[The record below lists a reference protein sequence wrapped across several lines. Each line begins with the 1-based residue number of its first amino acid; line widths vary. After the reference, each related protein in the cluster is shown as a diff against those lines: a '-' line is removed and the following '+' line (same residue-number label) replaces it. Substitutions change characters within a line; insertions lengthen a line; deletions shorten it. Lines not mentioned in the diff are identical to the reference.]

1 MDNLK
6 TLEADLSDEALKLA
20 EDAAEEIRRQEDA
33 ALIEELKKILL
44 AERKAKREKNK

>member
-6 TLEADLSDEALKLA
+6 TLEVDLSDEALKLA

-33 ALIEELKKILL
+33 ALIEELRKILL
-44 AERKAKREKNK
+44 AERQAKKNK